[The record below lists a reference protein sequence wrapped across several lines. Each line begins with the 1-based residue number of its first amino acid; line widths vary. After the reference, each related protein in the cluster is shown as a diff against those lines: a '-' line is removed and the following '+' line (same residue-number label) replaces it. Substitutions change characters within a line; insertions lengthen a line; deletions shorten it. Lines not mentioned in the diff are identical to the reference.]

1 MPYTKRLPNQVVR
14 QSLLVCNQFGR
25 VISAGGDAC
34 VPGRECVPGRGVVR
48 LLQLYALCGVGLT
61 LADDEQ
67 LSIADDLHS
76 LYLCLHLVEGCA
88 DRIFRACE
96 LHLGEATVAFRLI
109 ALNSHKIVG

>member
-1 MPYTKRLPNQVVR
+1 MPYTKRLPNQLVR
-14 QSLLVCNQFGR
+14 QSFWVCNQFGR
-25 VISAGGDAC
+25 VISQAGTPAN
-34 VPGRECVPGRGVVR
+34 PGVSVVR

-61 LADDEQ
+61 LSDDEE
-67 LSIADDLHS
+67 LSTADDLDS